1 MLTRDSFPGL
11 LKQKTVLL
19 TGAGGGIGIEAALA
33 FAAMGARV
41 ILAEIDPS
49 SGKRAE
55 QAVNAAYPASA
66 VFYEVDLSGDEQI
79 RRMAQWIIANDG
91 TPDVLFHNATI
102 TKMGAIDQVD
112 VSCWDKSYAVNLR
125 APLLLTQLFLPQM
138 KARNSGAVAFVS
150 SSGASPYMGAYE
162 VFKTAQVE
170 LGNTLAME
178 LEDTS
183 VAAYTIGPGLV
194 KTQTAMSAIEVV
206 AARMGMTTDAF
217 YEMNGSHIL
226 GADAAG
232 LGFALSAAYA
242 EQYRGQEIGCIQVLM
257 DFDVFEQE
265 SAKTPKTGVS
275 GERLAC
281 FARIRETFV
290 SQYDGWQRMNLFERQ
305 WVLRDFKKC
314 MTLSAEQANDELHRL
329 SDTLS
334 LGQAPSQK
342 DCAFLT
348 RLLAY
353 WEHQLQLL
361 KGYEKNTDKLAE
373 NTQIITGWMDDLS
386 WFLTHE

>member
-49 SGKRAE
+49 SGRRAE

-138 KARNSGAVAFVS
+138 KARNSGSVAFVS

-170 LGNTLAME
+170 LANTLAME
-178 LEDTS
+178 LENTDVS
-183 VAAYTIGPGLV
+183 AYTIGPGLV
-194 KTQTAMSAIEVV
+194 KTQTAMGAIEVI
-206 AARMGMTTDAF
+206 AASMGMTTDAF

-232 LGFALSAAYA
+232 LGFALSAAFA
-242 EQYRGQEIGCIQVLM
+242 KQYHGQEIGCIQVLM
-257 DFDVFEQE
+257 DCGVFEQTPDE
-265 SAKTPKTGVS
+265 SAAIGVS
-275 GERLAC
+275 DEQLAC
-281 FARIRETFV
+281 FARIRDTFV

-305 WVLRDFKKC
+305 WVFRDFKKC
-314 MTLSAEQANDELHRL
+314 LALSAEQAGDELRRL
-329 SDTLS
+329 ADALS
-334 LGQAPSQK
+334 RNQAPSQQ
-342 DCAFLT
+342 DRMFLT
-348 RLLAY
+348 KLQAY
-353 WEHQLQLL
+353 WEHQLLLL
-361 KGYEKNTDKLAE
+361 KGYEKNAAKLEE
-373 NTQIITGWMDDLS
+373 NTRIITGWMDDIAQ
-386 WFLTHE
+386 FLAIK

>member
-11 LKQKTVLL
+11 LKQRTVLL
-19 TGAGGGIGIEAALA
+19 TGAGGGIGVEAALA

-41 ILAEIDPS
+41 LLAELDPA

-55 QAVNAAYPASA
+55 ETVNAAYPTSA
-66 VFYEVDLSGDEQI
+66 AFYEVDLSSDEQL
-79 RRMAQWIIANDG
+79 RRMAQWIEANYG

-102 TKMGAIDQVD
+102 TKMGAVDQVD
-112 VSCWDKSYAVNLR
+112 VSYWDKSYAVNLR

-138 KARNSGAVAFVS
+138 KARNSGAIAFVS

-178 LEDTS
+178 LEDTN

-194 KTQTAMSAIEVV
+194 KTQTAMGAIEIV
-206 AARMGMTTDAF
+206 AASMGMTTDAF
-217 YEMNGSHIL
+217 YEMNDSHIL
-226 GADAAG
+226 GADMAG

-257 DFDVFEQE
+257 DCGVFAQAPDA
-265 SAKTPKTGVS
+265 SPATGVS
-275 GERLAC
+275 EEQLAC
-281 FARIRETFV
+281 FARIRDTFV

-305 WVLRDFKKC
+305 WVFRDFKKC
-314 MTLSAEQANDELHRL
+314 IALSAEQAGDELRRL
-329 SDTLS
+329 ADALS
-334 LGQAPSQK
+334 RGQAPTQQDRS
-342 DCAFLT
+342 FLAK
-348 RLLAY
+348 LQAY
-353 WEHQLQLL
+353 WEHQLILL
-361 KGYEKNTDKLAE
+361 KGYEKNPAKLAE
-373 NTQIITGWMDDLS
+373 NTKIITGWMDDIKQ
-386 WFLTHE
+386 FLAAE

>member
-41 ILAEIDPS
+41 ILAEIDPVR
-49 SGKRAE
+49 GKHAE
-55 QAVNAAYPASA
+55 QTVNAAYPASA
-66 VFYEVDLSGDEQI
+66 AFYEVDLSSDEQL
-79 RRMAQWIIANDG
+79 RRMAQWITSNYG

-112 VSCWDKSYAVNLR
+112 VSCWDKSYSVNLR

-138 KARNSGAVAFVS
+138 KARNSGSVAFVS

-178 LEDTS
+178 LEDTN

-194 KTQTAMSAIEVV
+194 KTQTAMGAIEVV
-206 AARMGMTTDAF
+206 AASMGMTTDAF

-232 LGFALSAAYA
+232 LGFALSAAFA

-257 DFDVFEQE
+257 DCGVYGQEPEE
-265 SAKTPKTGVS
+265 SAATGVS
-275 GERLAC
+275 DEQLSS
-281 FARIRETFV
+281 FARIRDTFQ

-305 WVLRDFKKC
+305 WVFRDFKKC
-314 MTLSAEQANDELHRL
+314 MALSAEQAGDELRRL
-329 SDTLS
+329 ADALARN
-334 LGQAPSQK
+334 QAPSQQ
-342 DCAFLT
+342 DRNFLSKL
-348 RLLAY
+348 RAY

-361 KGYEKNTDKLAE
+361 KGYEKNAAKLEE
-373 NTQIITGWMDDLS
+373 NTRIITGWMNDIDS
-386 WFLTHE
+386 FLAAE